1 MKFREMLINLNS
13 AWNGEDEKEFIN
25 AFLEFAKTDETLLD
39 QEVGSDEPIVCLF
52 TQMYFLNGFGVKEP
66 QRRESKGILDEIIMN
81 YIYDISLG
89 HDRDLE
95 TEIKYSL
102 KSFNKTQLKEL
113 CDKEM
118 IFYRKYDSKDVLL
131 DRIYGSCSNIIG
143 SQLLKHPNYLGM
155 QEVYTKIYKEYCCI
169 KE

>member
-39 QEVGSDEPIVCLF
+39 QEVGSDEPTVCLF

-118 IFYRKYDSKDVLL
+118 IFIENMIVKMCY
-131 DRIYGSCSNIIG
+131 
-143 SQLLKHPNYLGM
+143 
-155 QEVYTKIYKEYCCI
+155 
-169 KE
+169 